1 MLDALPSL
9 AALLGCLA
17 CLLAGAAAR
26 GARLGARL
34 IPAAGLV
41 AFGAAVLAAV
51 AVAAGIDGTVAGL
64 ARIARI
70 DALSAPML
78 LLVAGLGLVVLRY
91 SRTYLAGHPRRGAFL
106 GDLALTIGAV
116 QLLVVAGDLMLLAAA
131 WIGTSLA
138 LHRLLVFF
146 PERRM
151 AQLAARKKF
160 VFSRTGDLCV
170 LAATAILGIT
180 LGSTSFEAVL
190 GAARAAADGG
200 SAGLAA
206 AAVLVALAAVLK
218 SAQMPFHVW
227 LPEVMETP
235 TPVSALLHAGIVNA
249 GGYLVIRLA
258 DLVLLSDAA
267 LVMLAM
273 FGAVTALAGA
283 AVMQA
288 QTSVKVALAWS
299 TVAQM
304 GFMILQCGLGAFQAA
319 FLHIVA
325 HGLYKAHA
333 FLSAGSVLAE
343 PAAAPAPDRPA
354 RLAAWLALAAL
365 AVAGG
370 AAALGSDPVA
380 APGPVLFALVL
391 AFGLTHLLWHAS
403 AGGTDARAFGRGLAI
418 AAGVALAFVAAQM
431 AVAVLLAGSVPVG
444 PGGVVAAAFAGA
456 VGLAA
461 ALLVLAQAALPHRA
475 GKAGWQTAYVH
486 IASGFYLDILA
497 NRLARRLLP
506 SPASEPAPWTR

>member
-9 AALLGCLA
+9 AALLGCLV
-17 CLLAGAAAR
+17 CLAAGAAAR
-26 GARLGARL
+26 GDGPAARL
-34 IPAAGLV
+34 IPAAGQV
-41 AFGAAVLAAV
+41 AFAASVLAAL
-51 AVAAGIDGTVAGL
+51 ALAAGADGAAGGL
-64 ARIARI
+64 ARVARL
-70 DALSAPML
+70 DPLSAAML

-116 QLLVVAGDLMLLAAA
+116 QLLVVAGDLVLLAAA

-160 VFSRTGDLCV
+160 VFSRAGDLCV
-170 LAATAILGIT
+170 LAATAILAIT
-180 LGSTSFEAVL
+180 VGTTSLDAVL
-190 GAARAAADGG
+190 GAARAGG
-200 SAGLAA
+200 DHVAGGLGA
-206 AAVLVALAAVLK
+206 AAVLVAVAAVLK

-258 DLVLLSDAA
+258 DLVLVSDAA
-267 LVMLAM
+267 LALLAL

-288 QTSVKVALAWS
+288 QTSVKGALAWS

-304 GFMILQCGLGAFQAA
+304 GFMTLQCGLGAFQAA

-325 HGLYKAHA
+325 HGLYKAYA

-343 PAAAPAPDRPA
+343 PAATPAPDRPW
-354 RLAAWLALAAL
+354 RLAAWLAVAAL
-365 AVAGG
+365 AVGGG
-370 AAALGSDPVA
+370 AVALGVDPVA

-391 AFGLTHLLWHAS
+391 AFGLVHLLWHAS
-403 AGGTDARAFGRGLAI
+403 AGGSDARALGRGLAL
-418 AAGVALAFVAAQM
+418 AVGVALAFVAAQT
-431 AVAVLLAGSVPVG
+431 AAAALLAGSVPVG
-444 PGGVVAAAFAGA
+444 PGGGAAAAFAAA
-456 VGLAA
+456 VGVAA

-475 GKAGWQTAYVH
+475 GEARWQAAYVH
-486 IASGFYLDILA
+486 VAAGFYLDVVA

-506 SPASEPAPWTR
+506 TAVSEPAAWTR